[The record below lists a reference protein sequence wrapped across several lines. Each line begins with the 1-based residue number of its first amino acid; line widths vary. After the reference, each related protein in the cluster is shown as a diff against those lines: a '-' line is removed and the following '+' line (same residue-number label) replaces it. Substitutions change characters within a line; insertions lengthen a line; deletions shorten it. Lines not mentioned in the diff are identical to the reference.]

1 VNVVIEIIVF
11 FHNFE
16 SKIFKVHSM
25 YLAPL
30 NYDRYFKKVFSE
42 PKIAKRFLEDFFDIV
57 IDEIELLPTKHKIT
71 DNASVVEFDFR
82 CKIKDNFVI
91 IDMQQWYKTDIV
103 KRFYMYH
110 SMNTVLQLEKIP
122 DKNIDLGDS
131 KKKETK
137 DYNEI
142 IPVITLIW
150 FADDNLNFTVDF
162 VSYVLTD
169 EMVIDFL
176 RNKNLWKEE
185 NFIELMN
192 VREKCLEV
200 INNKTK
206 KLDFLQQNKLI
217 YAFQPNIVDN
227 KKFSKYLQWFV
238 FAEKTK
244 NEDNEKS
251 WFEEYKNDDIFKE
264 IINRI
269 STENFVQ
276 SDWDYITEQED
287 FTEKVKR
294 YERVF
299 VEEGA
304 QGEKYKIAKEMK
316 INGIEMNMISK
327 CTGLTKAEI
336 EKIEVV

>member
-1 VNVVIEIIVF
+1 
-11 FHNFE
+11 
-16 SKIFKVHSM
+16 M

-42 PKIAKRFLEDFFDIV
+42 PKIAKRFLEDFFEIE
-57 IDEIELLPTKHKIT
+57 IDQIELLPTKHKIT
-71 DNASVVEFDFR
+71 DSASYVEFDFR

-91 IDMQQWYKTDIV
+91 IDMQQWYKTDVV

-122 DKNIDLGDS
+122 DKNIDLGDN

-142 IPVITLIW
+142 IPVITFIW
-150 FADDNLNFTVDF
+150 FADDNLNFDVDF
-162 VSYVLTD
+162 VSYVMTS
-169 EMVIDFL
+169 EMLQDFL

-185 NFIELMN
+185 NFIELLDA
-192 VREKCLEV
+192 REKCLEV

-217 YAFQPNIVDN
+217 YAFQPNIVNN
-227 KKFSKYLQWFV
+227 KKINKYFRWFA

-244 NEDNEKS
+244 NDRNEKS
-251 WFEEYKNDDIFKE
+251 WFEEYAKDDIFAE

-269 STENFVQ
+269 STEKFEQ
-276 SDWDYITEQED
+276 SDWDYITEQDD
-287 FTEKVKR
+287 FSEKVKR
-294 YERVF
+294 YEKVF

-304 QGEKYKIAKEMK
+304 IEEKNKIAKIMK
-316 INGIEMNMISK
+316 QKNEPFEKISEY
-327 CTGLTKAEI
+327 TGLTIEMI
-336 EKIEVV
+336 EKL

>member
-1 VNVVIEIIVF
+1 
-11 FHNFE
+11 
-16 SKIFKVHSM
+16 M

-57 IDEIELLPTKHKIT
+57 IDEIELLPTKHKVT

-82 CKIKDNFVI
+82 CKIKDNYVI

-122 DKNIDLGDS
+122 DKNIDLGDN

-142 IPVITLIW
+142 IPVITFIW

-162 VSYVLTD
+162 VSYIMTS
-169 EMVIDFL
+169 EMVHDFL

-185 NFIELMN
+185 NFVELMKE
-192 VREKCLEV
+192 REKCLEV

-217 YAFQPNIVDN
+217 YAFQPNIFKSKKIN
-227 KKFSKYLQWFV
+227 KYFRWFD

-244 NEDNEKS
+244 NENNEKS
-251 WFEEYKNDDIFKE
+251 WFEEYAKDDIFAE
-264 IINRI
+264 IITRI
-269 STENFVQ
+269 STEKFEQ

-294 YERVF
+294 YEKVF
-299 VEEGA
+299 VEEGFEL
-304 QGEKYKIAKEMK
+304 GKNNERYKIAKEMK
-316 INGIEMNMISK
+316 KKGYPSKDISEI
-327 CTGLTKAEI
+327 TGLPIKVIEEI
-336 EKIEVV
+336 IENE

>member
-1 VNVVIEIIVF
+1 
-11 FHNFE
+11 
-16 SKIFKVHSM
+16 M

-57 IDEIELLPTKHKIT
+57 IDEIELLPTKHKVT
-71 DNASVVEFDFR
+71 DSASVVEFDFR
-82 CKIKDNFVI
+82 CKIKDNYVI

-122 DKNIDLGDS
+122 DKNIDLGDN

-142 IPVITLIW
+142 IPVITFIW

-162 VSYVLTD
+162 VSYIMTS
-169 EMVIDFL
+169 EMVHDFL

-185 NFIELMN
+185 NFVELMKE
-192 VREKCLEV
+192 REKCLEV

-217 YAFQPNIVDN
+217 YAFQPNIFKN
-227 KKFSKYLQWFV
+227 KKINKYFRWFD

-244 NEDNEKS
+244 NEKNVKS
-251 WFEEYKNDDIFKE
+251 WFEEYAKDDIFAE

-269 STENFVQ
+269 STEKFEQ

-294 YERVF
+294 YEKVF
-299 VEEGA
+299 VEEGVSE
-304 QGEKYKIAKEMK
+304 GFHIVAKKMK
-316 INGIEMNMISK
+316 ENGIEPDMIAK
-327 CTGLTKAEI
+327 CTGLTNVEI
-336 EKIEVV
+336 EKL